1 MRSMNMS
8 LLNGKSIKIYGK
20 PGSYK
25 TTISNLLQTAI
36 SNKGYYLDLENNIY
50 TINDIIKYLSLYDV
64 VVVDYIE
71 LLQTNIDDIK
81 ILKYYIKNKNKIL
94 LMVSYC
100 SSNKDIFE
108 NCNKNNNDLYD
119 LTIITTKKELLW
131 LQ

>member
-1 MRSMNMS
+1 MS

-71 LLQTNIDDIK
+71 LLQTNIDD
-81 ILKYYIKNKNKIL
+81 
-94 LMVSYC
+94 
-100 SSNKDIFE
+100 
-108 NCNKNNNDLYD
+108 
-119 LTIITTKKELLW
+119 
-131 LQ
+131 

>member
-1 MRSMNMS
+1 MS

-36 SNKGYYLDLENNIY
+36 SNKEYYLDLENNIF

-81 ILKYYIKNKNKIL
+81 ILKDYIKNKNKIL
-94 LMVSYC
+94 LMVSCC
-100 SSNKDIFE
+100 SINKDIFE
-108 NCNKNNNDLYD
+108 NCNKNNNNLYD
-119 LTIITTKKELLW
+119 LTIITTKKELL
-131 LQ
+131 

>member
-1 MRSMNMS
+1 MS